1 MGTHNQYATNTAY
14 DGTFATFSPF
24 YHGRGNANNLQKP
37 WTWTAE
43 ITKYSPFNFEIE
55 NKDPLGIYSSALYG
69 YKNSLVTAVA
79 KNARYNEIGF
89 DSFEN
94 DQNIPVGSQ
103 RGHILIASSGRLF
116 TTEQAH
122 TGKQS
127 FKTSILS
134 ISLGGSSNLN
144 LQHGH
149 KYLLSC
155 WVRKPECNTL
165 GNLGDDY
172 NFTYGNMT
180 VAVSKEPKVDCWQ
193 RIEVEFT
200 YDDSYDLI
208 ELLPVSSGLFYVD
221 DIRIMPADA
230 ITKCYV
236 YSPQNY
242 RLLAE
247 LDENHF
253 ATYYNYDEEGTLV
266 QIKKETERGIMTV
279 KTTRQHIKTNLSQSQ
294 NP

>member
-1 MGTHNQYATNTAY
+1 M
-14 DGTFATFSPF
+14 
-24 YHGRGNANNLQKP
+24 
-37 WTWTAE
+37 
-43 ITKYSPFNFEIE
+43 
-55 NKDPLGIYSSALYG
+55 
-69 YKNSLVTAVA
+69 
-79 KNARYNEIGF
+79 
-89 DSFEN
+89 
-94 DQNIPVGSQ
+94 
-103 RGHILIASSGRLF
+103 
-116 TTEQAH
+116 
-122 TGKQS
+122 
-127 FKTSILS
+127 
-134 ISLGGSSNLN
+134 
-144 LQHGH
+144 
-149 KYLLSC
+149 
-155 WVRKPECNTL
+155 
-165 GNLGDDY
+165 GDDY